1 MDKSRRQFSVR
12 KRLRSFIF
20 AIKGVKWML
29 KTQHN
34 AWIHLFA
41 TVVVIAAGFWFS
53 LTAVEWALVA
63 LAIGFVF
70 AAETFNTAIEM
81 LVDKISPDYDAMAGR
96 IKDLAAGAVL
106 LAALTAVVVGIMV
119 FGRKIWS

>member
-20 AIKGVKWML
+20 AIKGVKWLL

>member
-1 MDKSRRQFSVR
+1 MDKSRNQFSVR

-20 AIKGVKWML
+20 AIKGVKWLL

-81 LVDKISPDYDAMAGR
+81 LVDNISPDYDAMAGR

-119 FGRKIWS
+119 FGSKIWS